1 VIGSAAIAGFQEF
14 PAMSGKAEA
23 LAQEVIDDLRR
34 KHHPE
39 LASHSDFNSTG
50 EIDMKLYPQF

>member
-1 VIGSAAIAGFQEF
+1 
-14 PAMSGKAEA
+14 MSGTAEA
-23 LAQEVIDDLRR
+23 LAQEVIDDLRK

-50 EIDMKLYPQF
+50 GIDMKLYPEF

>member
-1 VIGSAAIAGFQEF
+1 MIGSAAIAGCQNF
-14 PAMSGKAEA
+14 PAMSRTAEA
-23 LAQEVIDDLRR
+23 LAQEVIDDLRK

-50 EIDMKLYPQF
+50 GIDMKIYPEF